1 MHISSAVFTVS
12 SQKLSQCPTDGLPE
26 FALIGRSNVGKSSLI
41 NMLTD
46 RPGLAKVSSTPGKTR
61 LINHFKINAKWYL
74 VDLPGYGYARVSKN
88 QRGEFS
94 KLITDYVQKREA
106 MVFLFVL
113 IDSRLD
119 PQKIDLDFIRMLGE
133 HGVPFGLIFTKCDK
147 QSDDRTSS
155 NGGEISPENA
165 GNMGRAAAGVPY
177 LFRKK
182 DRAGRGTRFYRT
194 LFGDG
199 RGYGMKPFGF
209 VAQPFC
215 AGFRY
220 FMNKKLKLIPL
231 FPRNWR
237 TFARK

>member
-155 NGGEISPENA
+155 NMAKFRRKMLETWEELPPVFRTSSEKKT
-165 GNMGRAAAGVPY
+165 GRDDVLDFIGW
-177 LFRKK
+177 
-182 DRAGRGTRFYRT
+182 
-194 LFGDG
+194 FGDG